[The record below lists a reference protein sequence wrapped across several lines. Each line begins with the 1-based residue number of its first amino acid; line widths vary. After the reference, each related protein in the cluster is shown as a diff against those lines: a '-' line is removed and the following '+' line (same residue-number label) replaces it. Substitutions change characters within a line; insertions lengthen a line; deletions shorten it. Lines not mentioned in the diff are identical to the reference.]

1 MPLTKR
7 IAKVATPANQPKF
20 KEATGSK
27 IKASSAPDQQKKKK
41 RKQVDAEEKTAKRR
55 KSEPRSK
62 SESRGKDEGKDVKW
76 TTLMHSGVLF
86 PPEYVAHGI
95 KMTYDGKPVDLTSD
109 QEEVR
114 AFSISKL
121 LILYPLTTCN
131 CSMMIWPE
139 FSVARD
145 FIVVRVQK

>member
-7 IAKVATPANQPKF
+7 IAKVAPPAKKPEPI
-20 KEATGSK
+20 EASASK
-27 IKASSAPDQQKKKK
+27 SKASSAPDQQKKKK

-114 AFSISKL
+114 AFF
-121 LILYPLTTCN
+121 LY
-131 CSMMIWPE
+131 
-139 FSVARD
+139 FKAAD
-145 FIVVRVQK
+145 IVPTNNVQL